1 MSPMASHGYTPVEL
15 KLSLSSQP
23 SLADRRQAA
32 NIILVPLRTFI
43 HFMWHLVRL

>member
-1 MSPMASHGYTPVEL
+1 MASHGYTPVEL
-15 KLSLSSQP
+15 KLSLEFQP

-43 HFMWHLVRL
+43 SILCAI